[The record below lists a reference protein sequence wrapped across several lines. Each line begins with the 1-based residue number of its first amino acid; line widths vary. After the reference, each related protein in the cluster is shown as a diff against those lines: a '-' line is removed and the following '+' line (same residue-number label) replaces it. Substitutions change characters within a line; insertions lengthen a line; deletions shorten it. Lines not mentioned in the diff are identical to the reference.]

1 MEVSTEVERPCPMRT
16 RVGVCHRF
24 PTAGFEGVSATGED
38 GGMAGWGGVGATTA
52 AAVSGM
58 VDGVWEGAVGV
69 GGTTVLVVS
78 GFLFLDWR
86 EGGRDGAVGV
96 LGRLG
101 ASGAGV
107 EGRVDVLEPP
117 RGGNESTGMGDTDRV
132 RDGVVGAGVPWR
144 IRLPTAA
151 DT

>member
-24 PTAGFEGVSATGED
+24 PTAGFEGVSTAGEE

-52 AAVSGM
+52 AAVSGI

-78 GFLFLDWR
+78 GFLFLD
-86 EGGRDGAVGV
+86 
-96 LGRLG
+96 
-101 ASGAGV
+101 
-107 EGRVDVLEPP
+107 
-117 RGGNESTGMGDTDRV
+117 
-132 RDGVVGAGVPWR
+132 
-144 IRLPTAA
+144 
-151 DT
+151 